1 MKATELFSQLL
12 EKAGYDVQDDK
23 LKDFFLKGIDI
34 PDDVATEINT
44 KLMTIEAAKPLL
56 KNNIISDFS
65 KGWMQNVNAELE
77 SHGIEKSEID
87 AVFKENGKERA
98 TGKIIIEAMK
108 KVAEIKDKANVSGS
122 DKEKALREELK
133 TLNASIA
140 DYKEKFVPKTD
151 VDNIRNE
158 WNNEKYERAI
168 EGNFLSKKWSDNYP
182 ADVRA
187 TLSKT
192 FLDKKLNE
200 LGAKAVMVGNEVKI
214 VKADDLASDYF
225 DKSNK
230 LVTFASLADEIMSV
244 NKFLAVSPEGGQ
256 STQQTVIANNSG
268 VSNLNKKLNPTLS
281 LLQKSL
287 QAQQE

>member
-56 KNNIISDFS
+56 KNTIISDFS

-140 DYKEKFVPKTD
+140 DYKDKFVPKTE
-151 VDNIRNE
+151 VENVRNE
-158 WNNEKYERAI
+158 WNNEKFERAI
-168 EGNFLSKKWSDNYP
+168 EGNFLSKKWSENYAP
-182 ADVRA
+182 EVRT

-214 VKADDLASDYF
+214 VKADDLSSDYF

-244 NKFLAVSPEGGQ
+244 NKFLAVSPEGNP
-256 STQQTVIANNSG
+256 STHNPVIANNGG
-268 VSNLNKKLNPTLS
+268 VSTLNKKLNPTLS